1 MKLAYVLLLVL
12 ILVLSGCTKIYVCYD
27 GTTQRIASRC
37 PKIPVPDLTELEAGK
52 VMDNFGFAYAQA
64 KGDSY
69 TRVNLYSKNTTW
81 YSGVLF
87 TNKQSQT
94 VKEATFKIDG
104 KTGTVHCLTGC
115 DYINP

>member
-12 ILVLSGCTKIYVCYD
+12 ILVLSGCTKISVCYD